1 MSNPYNTFSYYT
13 FGCKVNFADSSFIAR
28 ELIDNGFTKVNIE
41 NYPDL
46 CLINTCSVT
55 DNADKKARSL
65 IRKINRIS
73 PQSKIIVFG
82 CYAQLNPDQIKKING
97 VFKVIGMEDKFN
109 IKSLLKDI
117 NSKIVYNSN
126 IKSVNSFNITYSQS
140 ERVRSFLKI
149 QDGCDYNCSYCT
161 IPLARGKSRSMNV
174 DNTIDVIKDIVQ
186 KDCKEIVLSGI
197 NIGDFGISYK
207 QKFKDLLLELENIDD
222 LKRYRISSIEP
233 NLINEDMIKII
244 SNSKKAMPHFH
255 IPLQSGSN
263 KILRL
268 MRRRYTKEEYYN
280 VIRMVK
286 KYIPNVCI
294 GVDVIVGFPSES
306 DNDFNETYEFLNSL
320 DVSYLHVFS
329 YSERKNTDAVEIFP
343 KVSKVDKASRR
354 EQLMQLSNRKNIFFK
369 EGNLGVPLST
379 LFESYEEG
387 YLSGLTEN
395 YIRVKVKGPK
405 LFLNQIKD
413 VVINS
418 KDSIYNGV
426 LID

>member
-28 ELIDNGFTKVNIE
+28 ELIDNGFTKVDIE

-65 IRKINRIS
+65 IRKINSIS
-73 PQSKIIVFG
+73 PQSKIVVFG
-82 CYAQLNPDQIKKING
+82 CYAQLNPDEIKNIDG
-97 VFKVIGMEDKFN
+97 VFKVVGMEDKFN
-109 IKSLLKDI
+109 IKNLLKDI
-117 NSKIVYNSN
+117 NSKSVYNSN
-126 IKSVNSFNITYSQS
+126 ISSVNSFKATYSQS

-174 DNTIDVIKDIVQ
+174 DKTIDIIKDIVQ

-197 NIGDFGISYK
+197 NIGDFGITYK
-207 QKFKDLLLELENIDD
+207 QKFKDLLLELENIDN

-233 NLINEDMIKII
+233 NLIDENLIKII

-255 IPLQSGSN
+255 IPLQSASN

-280 VIRMVK
+280 VIKMVK

-306 DNDFNETYEFLNSL
+306 DKDFNDTYQFLNSL
-320 DVSYLHVFS
+320 DISYLHVFS

-343 KVSKVDKASRR
+343 KVSKKNKISRR
-354 EQLMQLSNRKNIFFK
+354 EQLVQLSNRKNIFFK
-369 EGNLGVPLST
+369 EGNLGVPLSA

-413 VVINS
+413 VMINS